1 METKTNLMEKMQV
14 RKTDCGNKDKLDG
27 KNAGKEDRLWK
38 QRQTMEKMQVRKTGC
53 GNKDK
58 MEGRK
63 VKEKM
68 DRKGTTG

>member
-38 QRQTMEKMQVRKTGC
+38 QRQT
-53 GNKDK
+53 
-58 MEGRK
+58 
-63 VKEKM
+63 
-68 DRKGTTG
+68 